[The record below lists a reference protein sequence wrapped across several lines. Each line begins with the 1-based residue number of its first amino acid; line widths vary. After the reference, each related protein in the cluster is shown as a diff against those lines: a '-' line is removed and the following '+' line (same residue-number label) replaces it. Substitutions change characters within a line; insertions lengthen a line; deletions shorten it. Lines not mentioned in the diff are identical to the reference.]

1 MNKYDYFLKTLRE
14 KLPLEECFDL
24 VEHPV
29 NIGGRSASL
38 FFIDGLV

>member
-29 NIGGRSASL
+29 NLSL
-38 FFIDGLV
+38 IHI